1 MIRSSA
7 AHARPEHPAPTS
19 RTSPRATTRPMA
31 LVVLGVRALIA
42 SRHLTTQ
49 YLQPERDHLA
59 VRLGPGPL
67 NVCDDNDAIA
77 TQLTEL
83 TV

>member
-1 MIRSSA
+1 
-7 AHARPEHPAPTS
+7 
-19 RTSPRATTRPMA
+19 MA

-42 SRHLTTQ
+42 SPHLTTQ
-49 YLQPERDHLA
+49 HLQPERDHLA